1 MADIETTV
9 KKPETNQTTTI
20 PDATQTTSTIS
31 ETKELKTPENNLSAE
46 DQVQQMR
53 VELAKLKKAQEKA
66 ASEAADYKRQLRT
79 KQTQEEADAQEK
91 AEKEAARQEE
101 FDRLLK
107 ENTVTKLAKN
117 YLSLGYPQE
126 LAEKAA
132 SAQYDNDTDELFKI
146 QSTYQSAYKKSLE
159 AEWLKTRPTAQ
170 SGASEDDG
178 FAVTKEQFDGMTYL
192 ERLDLKNKHPKIY
205 ENLAK

>member
-9 KKPETNQTTTI
+9 KEPEIAQVQKTI
-20 PDATQTTSTIS
+20 P
-31 ETKELKTPENNLSAE
+31 ETKEPETSENNLSAE
-46 DQVQQMR
+46 DQLQQMR
-53 VELAKLKKAQEKA
+53 IELAKLKKAQEKA
-66 ASEAADYKRQLRT
+66 ASEAADYKKQLRT

-146 QSTYQSAYKKSLE
+146 QSTYQSTLKKSLE
-159 AEWLKTRPTAQ
+159 AEWLKTRPAAQ
-170 SGASEDDG
+170 SGAAEDGEKKDPFLAG
-178 FAVTKEQFDGMTYL
+178 F
-192 ERLDLKNKHPKIY
+192 NS
-205 ENLAK
+205 

>member
-1 MADIETTV
+1 MADIETMQPAQTA
-9 KKPETNQTTTI
+9 PETS
-20 PDATQTTSTIS
+20 P
-31 ETKELKTPENNLSAE
+31 ETKEPEIPKSELSVDE
-46 DQVQQMR
+46 QLQQMR
-53 VELAKLKKAQEKA
+53 IELAKAKKAVDKA
-66 ASEAADYKRQLRT
+66 TGEAADYKKQLRT

-91 AEKEAARQEE
+91 AEKEAARQEQ

-159 AEWLKTRPTAQ
+159 AEWLKTRPAAQ